1 MILRRILAPLLWLRR
16 APVPTETH
24 EQPMKLVVGLG
35 NPGAKYNGTRHNVGY
50 EVVERLS
57 DKFGPVKFRRQFD
70 GRIGDVTIAGE
81 RTLLLMPETYMNLSG
96 RSVQPALAFYKIS
109 PEQLLV
115 LCDDLNLPV
124 GKIRIRA
131 RGSDGGQKG
140 LRSIAEQLGTTDYPR
155 LRVGIGSPPPG
166 RDAAD
171 FVLSRFRS
179 EERSDID
186 EAIERAVDAV
196 AVWCESG
203 IEPCM
208 NRFN

>member
-1 MILRRILAPLLWLRR
+1 
-16 APVPTETH
+16 
-24 EQPMKLVVGLG
+24 MKLVVGLG
-35 NPGAKYNGTRHNVGY
+35 NPGAKYTGTRHNVGY
-50 EVVERLS
+50 EVVERLAE
-57 DKFGPVKFRRQFD
+57 KFGPVQFRRQFE
-70 GRIGDVTIAGE
+70 GRIGGVTIGGE
-81 RTLLLMPETYMNLSG
+81 RTLLLLPATYMNLSG
-96 RSVQPALAFYKIS
+96 RSVQPALVFYKLS

-140 LRSIAEQLGTTDYPR
+140 LRSIAEQLGTIEYPR

-171 FVLSRFRS
+171 FVLSRFRA
-179 EERSDID
+179 EERSEID
-186 EAIERAVDAV
+186 EATQRAADAV
-196 AVWCESG
+196 ELWCHSG
-203 IEPCM
+203 IEECM